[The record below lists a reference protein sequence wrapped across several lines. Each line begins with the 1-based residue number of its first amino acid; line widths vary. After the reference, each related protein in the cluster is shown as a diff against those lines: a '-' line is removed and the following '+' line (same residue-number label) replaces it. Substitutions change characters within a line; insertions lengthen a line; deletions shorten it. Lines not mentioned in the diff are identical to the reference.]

1 MLRLDHAFEMGL
13 TRAVAYWRDN
23 ERLTMLT
30 PRYFFHHDFT
40 EFEQLFRERAGLKR
54 TFSKGEILWFPGE
67 CIERVYYLESGLVK
81 TVLVGE
87 DGINKTIFF
96 HGSGSVFPGCHEA
109 RFDIERSLVSTAMAP
124 VTAYELPIHEAQ
136 ALLRESVDLAR
147 AMLEA
152 YAAYT
157 NLLIYGSA
165 QQGRSDGLSNLCD
178 LLLLL
183 ARSMGGADRPSF
195 RIDFTQEELA
205 ELLGMNR
212 VSVARLIGTLR
223 DEGVLATYR
232 GGIEIR
238 DLHRLA
244 AHCSASALGETGTEL
259 HRLCRTG
266 GNTE

>member
-1 MLRLDHAFEMGL
+1 MGL
-13 TRAVAYWRDN
+13 TRAVAYWRGD
-23 ERLTMLT
+23 ERLIMLT
-30 PRYFFHHDFT
+30 PRYFYHHDFT
-40 EFEQLFRERAGLKR
+40 AFEQLFRERANSKR
-54 TFSKGEILWFPGE
+54 TFVKGELLWFPGE
-67 CIERVYYLESGLVK
+67 CIERVYYLVSGLVK

-136 ALLRESVDLAR
+136 ALLRESPDLTH
-147 AMLEA
+147 AMLEV

-165 QQGRSDGLSNLCD
+165 QQGRSDGLSNLSD
-178 LLLLL
+178 LLFLL
-183 ARSMGGADRPSF
+183 ARGMDGADRPSC
-195 RIDFTQEELA
+195 RIDLTQEELA

-212 VSVARLIGTLR
+212 VSVARLIGFLR
-223 DEGVLATYR
+223 DKGVLATYR

-238 DLHRLA
+238 SFHQLA
-244 AHCSASALGETGTEL
+244 THCSASALGEDASSS
-259 HRLCRTG
+259 RA
-266 GNTE
+266 